1 MGTLESIERYLISR
15 DKMEISKLKLP
26 IPLRRF
32 MIVRV
37 AKNKALV
44 LGGLTTNSRESQRVF
59 RLDYEEGCFQE
70 L

>member
-1 MGTLESIERYLISR
+1 MLICGGYNKEMGTLDTIERYRINK
-15 DKMEISKLKLP
+15 DKMELSKLKLP

-44 LGGLTTNSRESQRVF
+44 MGGLTIKSK
-59 RLDYEEGCFQE
+59 
-70 L
+70 